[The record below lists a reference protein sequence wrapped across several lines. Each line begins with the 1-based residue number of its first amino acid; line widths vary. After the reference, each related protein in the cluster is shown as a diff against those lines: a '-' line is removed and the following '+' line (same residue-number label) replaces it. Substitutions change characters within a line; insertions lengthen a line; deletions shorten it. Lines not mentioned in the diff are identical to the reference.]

1 MNLKTQSPR
10 STGTLLLAPVLFCLT
25 AAACQVPDAPGQATP
40 DPSEPW
46 NWSEEYV
53 RSVVNQ
59 VRAGRDL
66 NPQSWPGGA
75 RVAVLLSFDVDNET
89 VQGLRTGTVSI
100 GPLSQ
105 GQYGARVALP
115 RVVRLLDRENIPAT
129 FFFPAWSLK
138 LAPEQADVINGS
150 AMHEIAVHGWIHEL
164 NTALD
169 GTTEERLLRQ
179 ALDAIEEITGE
190 RPVGYRAPSWNHSPN
205 TLRIIRELG
214 FLYESSL
221 MADDRPYELMQDGEA
236 TGVVELPVEWI
247 LDDAPLFNPRGNSYM
262 NPRDVMQVWIDEFD
276 KAWEEGTMFLL
287 TMHPHVRRA
296 PLTDCRAGGADRP
309 HAGEGRRLVRHARGR
324 GAVCEGAGGHGLRGV
339 APFHQ
344 VSRRGLKP
352 TRTPTRANHR
362 RRGSVS
368 ARLR

>member
-1 MNLKTQSPR
+1 MKLSRTSRPAWPFR
-10 STGTLLLAPVLFCLT
+10 LMLLSLAVLTLAAT
-25 AAACQVPDAPGQATP
+25 ACRITDAPAQAMP
-40 DPSEPW
+40 DPEEPW

-53 RSVVNQ
+53 REVVNH

-66 NPQSWPGGA
+66 NPDSWPGGA

-89 VQGLRTGTVSI
+89 VYGLRTGSISI

-115 RVVRLLDRENIPAT
+115 RIVKLLDAESVPAT

-138 LAPEQADVINGS
+138 LAPEQAGVIQASG
-150 AMHEIAVHGWIHEL
+150 MHEMAVHGWIHEL

-169 GTTEERLLRQ
+169 GATEERLLRQ
-179 ALDAIEEITGE
+179 AVDAMEEITGK

-205 TLRIIRELG
+205 TLRIVRDLG

-221 MADDRPYELMQDGEA
+221 MADDRPYELLQDGEP

-276 KAWEEGTMFLL
+276 MAWEEGTMFLL
-287 TMHPHVRRA
+287 TMHPHVSGHRSRIVA
-296 PLTDCRAGGADRP
+296 LAGLIDHMQAKGDVWFATHEDAALYVREQ
-309 HAGEGRRLVRHARGR
+309 AGM
-324 GAVCEGAGGHGLRGV
+324 
-339 APFHQ
+339 
-344 VSRRGLKP
+344 
-352 TRTPTRANHR
+352 N
-362 RRGSVS
+362 
-368 ARLR
+368 